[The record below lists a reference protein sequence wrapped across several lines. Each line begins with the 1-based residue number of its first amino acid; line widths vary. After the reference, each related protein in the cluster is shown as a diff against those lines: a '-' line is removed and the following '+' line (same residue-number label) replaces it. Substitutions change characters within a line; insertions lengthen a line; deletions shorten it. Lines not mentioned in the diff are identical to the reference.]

1 MNAEQLIQGITMLVA
16 ARLAALCMDVYV
28 DHRETRKWQF
38 KHRVL
43 RSGNLILAKLYYL
56 PPSEFRLR
64 WSERNLERLNK
75 LL

>member
-1 MNAEQLIQGITMLVA
+1 MNAEQLIQGIVMQVA
-16 ARLAALCMDVYV
+16 AYAAALSMDAYMEFRRMMR
-28 DHRETRKWQF
+28 HRF
-38 KHRVL
+38 KGQVL

-64 WSERNLERLNK
+64 WAERNLERLNR